1 MMLCCVADGVS
12 NSEELT
18 EFKQN
23 IRRPQS
29 VMMWLMQ
36 SKNRDAI
43 DVVAP
48 QYRDLNEAWR
58 KYGRQLA
65 KIKREM
71 REKYPFPA
79 DPVTG
84 KIVGIKACRA
94 HDRYLKAVA
103 RASAPVEEA
112 WRKEIR
118 QILTPSQIAKMNEI
132 GWRKSGAA
140 LLFDEDF
147 HRVLKLDQQQRAALK
162 KLYEWSITTPE
173 NSRGPGA
180 LSSDHPVMVA
190 KEMEA
195 HEKAL
200 ALLTPEQRKAFDFLL
215 GRQE

>member
-1 MMLCCVADGVS
+1 MMLCCVAEGTPDFA
-12 NSEELT
+12 ELQK
-18 EFKQN
+18 FKETDVW
-23 IRRPQS
+23 PPGL
-29 VMMWLMQ
+29 MMWLED

-43 DVVAP
+43 DVVGP
-48 QYRDLNEAWR
+48 QYEDLQNLMR

-71 REKYPFPA
+71 AEKHPFPV

-84 KIVGIKACRA
+84 QIVGIEACRA

-103 RASAPVEEA
+103 QASAPVEEA

-118 QILTPSQIAKMNEI
+118 QILTASQIAKMNEI
-132 GWRKSGAA
+132 KWRKSGAA

-147 HRVLKLDQQQRAALK
+147 QRVLKLDQQQCAVLK
-162 KLYEWSITTPE
+162 ELYKWSITGPE
-173 NSRGPGA
+173 NSPSGGA
-180 LSSDHPVMVA
+180 SGAEPIMVA

-200 ALLTPEQRKAFDFLL
+200 ELLTPEQRKAFDFLL

>member
-1 MMLCCVADGVS
+1 MMLCCVADGVP
-12 NSEELT
+12 NLEELT

-48 QYRDLNEAWR
+48 QYKDLQEAWR
-58 KYGRQLA
+58 NYGRQLA

-71 REKYPFPA
+71 LEKYPFPV

-84 KIVGIKACRA
+84 QIVGIEACRA

-103 RASAPVEEA
+103 QASASVEEA

-132 GWRKSGAA
+132 KWRKSGAA
-140 LLFDEDF
+140 LLFVEEF
-147 HRVLKLDQQQRAALK
+147 QRVLKLDEQQRAVLK
-162 KLYEWSITTPE
+162 ELYRWSIETPE
-173 NSRGPGA
+173 NSPGGISA
-180 LSSDHPVMVA
+180 GDDPIMVA

-200 ALLTPEQRKAFDFLL
+200 ALLTPKQRKAFDFLL